1 MKSVKLFYL
10 THCPYCVKAKQA
22 IAELHAENPEYE
34 KIQIERINEE
44 EHPEIAKQFDY
55 YYVPTIFSVLKSC
68 TRRSRDRI
76 MRKSRTASEKHL
88 TVFWK
93 TLGKLK

>member
-34 KIQIERINEE
+34 KVQIERINEE

-55 YYVPTIFSVLKSC
+55 YYVPTIFFGDEKLYEAQPGQNYEEIKDCIRKAFDSVLEN
-68 TRRSRDRI
+68 I
-76 MRKSRTASEKHL
+76 
-88 TVFWK
+88 
-93 TLGKLK
+93 G